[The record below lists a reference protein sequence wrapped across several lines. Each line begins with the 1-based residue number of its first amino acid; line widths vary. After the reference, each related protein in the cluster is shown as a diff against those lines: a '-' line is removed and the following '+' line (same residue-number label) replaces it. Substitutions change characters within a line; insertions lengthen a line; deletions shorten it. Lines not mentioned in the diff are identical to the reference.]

1 MSSPQISGDD
11 VAGMSNAQWEPYEPV
26 NGSDHEAAADPYPL
40 STLSEGGS
48 TPVQERQEPTNEPTT
63 PAEPKPSRLARPLP
77 FEAWFRQLEKFVADK
92 GHARPSKNYVDPD
105 GYRLGRWVFRLREEE
120 RRQRLS
126 PEERAQLES
135 QPGWSW
141 ERKKK
146 TPSSDA
152 PAATSDE
159 S

>member
-1 MSSPQISGDD
+1 
-11 VAGMSNAQWEPYEPV
+11 MSNAQWEPYEP
-26 NGSDHEAAADPYPL
+26 NSGSEHKAADSHPL
-40 STLSEGGS
+40 SSIADAADL
-48 TPVQERQEPTNEPTT
+48 PLQELQEPDKEPTM
-63 PAEPKPSRLARPLP
+63 PPESKPSRLARPLP
-77 FEAWFRQLEKFVADK
+77 FDAWFRQLEKFVADK
-92 GHARPSKNYVDPD
+92 GHARPSKNYVDSD

-126 PEERAQLES
+126 PEQRSALES

-146 TPSSDA
+146 TQPTEVASSE
-152 PAATSDE
+152 E

>member
-1 MSSPQISGDD
+1 
-11 VAGMSNAQWEPYEPV
+11 MSNPQWQPYEPA
-26 NGSDHEAAADPYPL
+26 NGSDHEAAADPH
-40 STLSEGGS
+40 
-48 TPVQERQEPTNEPTT
+48 PVSSHPGAGDAPVEELQQPVNEPTT
-63 PAEPKPSRLARPLP
+63 VDESKPSRLARPLP

-105 GYRLGRWVFRLREEE
+105 GFRLGRWVFRLREEE
-120 RRQRLS
+120 RRARLA
-126 PEERAQLES
+126 PEERASLES

-146 TPSSDA
+146 TPPSEAGST
-152 PAATSDE
+152 PE

>member
-1 MSSPQISGDD
+1 
-11 VAGMSNAQWEPYEPV
+11 MSNAQWEPYEPAK
-26 NGSDHEAAADPYPL
+26 GSDHEAAADPHPL
-40 STLSEGGS
+40 STLPEAGE
-48 TPVQERQEPTNEPTT
+48 TPPLQELQEPINESTT

-77 FEAWFRQLEKFVADK
+77 FESWFRQLEKFVADK
-92 GHARPSKNYVDPD
+92 GHAHPSKNYVDPD
-105 GYRLGRWVFRLREEE
+105 GFRLGRWVFRLREEE

-126 PEERAQLES
+126 PEERAALES

-146 TPSSDA
+146 TPPSETPSS
-152 PAATSDE
+152 PAAPTSDE

>member
-1 MSSPQISGDD
+1 
-11 VAGMSNAQWEPYEPV
+11 MSNAQWEPYEPGK
-26 NGSDHEAAADPYPL
+26 GSDHEPAADPHPL
-40 STLSEGGS
+40 STPPEGSEV
-48 TPVQERQEPTNEPTT
+48 PLQELQEPINEPTM

-105 GYRLGRWVFRLREEE
+105 GFRLGRWVFRLREEE

-126 PEERAQLES
+126 SEERAALES

-152 PAATSDE
+152 PAASTSDE